1 MKDKVRIKSFSKG
14 LILQMDDQ
22 LSFEEL
28 LVEIA
33 TKFEE
38 ARSFF
43 GRETVALS
51 FSGRKLSEEEE
62 LQVMDT
68 IQAHCDLKIL
78 CIVDKDEERE
88 KTFVRAMSLVEFRK
102 MIELDLEHEIQV
114 FHGSLKDGE
123 ELETPNSIVIFG
135 DVESGCSITS
145 EKNIL
150 ILGTLYGNAHAG
162 STGDKKAIVVALEM
176 APQALAIGD
185 FKYEPTKKSK
195 WGKKKKEEALVAK
208 VLGDSVITEEL
219 TKEHLKDF

>member
-14 LILQMDDQ
+14 LIVQMDDQ
-22 LSFEEL
+22 LSVEEL
-28 LVEIA
+28 LAEISV
-33 TKFEE
+33 KFEE
-38 ARSFF
+38 ARGFF

-68 IQAHCDLKIL
+68 IQEHCDLKIL
-78 CIVDKDEERE
+78 CIVEKDEERE
-88 KTFVRAMSLVEFRK
+88 KTFVKAMSLVEFRK

-114 FHGSLKDGE
+114 FHGSLRDGE

-135 DVESGCSITS
+135 DVESGCSISS

-162 STGDKKAIVVALEM
+162 TTGDKKAIVAALEM

-185 FKYEPTKKSK
+185 FKYEPPKKSK
-195 WGKKKKEEALVAK
+195 WGKKKKEVALVAK